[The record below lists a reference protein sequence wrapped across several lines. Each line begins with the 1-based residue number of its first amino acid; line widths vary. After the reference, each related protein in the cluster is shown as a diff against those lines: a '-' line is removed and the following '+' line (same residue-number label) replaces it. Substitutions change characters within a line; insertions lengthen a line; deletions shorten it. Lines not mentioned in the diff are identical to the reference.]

1 MCREEPKLKTK
12 KSSTNGIK
20 VFFKYIITH
29 KFIVK

>member
-1 MCREEPKLKTK
+1 MCREGPKLKTK
-12 KSSTNGIK
+12 KSSTNIK